1 MELKKQTKNL
11 TVEIR
16 KKLLGSSED
25 ANAHA
30 RGVYIKEHGEISP
43 SEITS
48 NFSNILS
55 KFFAIQNK
63 LFFETKE
70 EIEGKW
76 LSYVN
81 TFENAEEKFPDY
93 FYAKNRLE
101 EILESDTN
109 NSNKIESLLALIA
122 PMQTSLAI
130 SNSQSGKARAGKA
143 FESHLEFLFK
153 KLDMQFGTQLTPSNT
168 GGNEKFDFIFPSLER
183 FEEIPNDC
191 MLCEAQSTLKDRFR
205 LTQGKANTVPTN
217 RYLFTAGGAGIIRK
231 NDVDDFTE
239 DKLDELQSKGVT
251 LIVLK
256 KVKEEKNH
264 SILKSY
270 EEFVSTIYPS
280 QSFRWE

>member
-1 MELKKQTKNL
+1 MELTKQTKNL

-16 KKLLGSSED
+16 KKLIGSSED

-30 RGVYIKEHGEISP
+30 RDIYINEHGEITS
-43 SEITS
+43 SDITS
-48 NFSNILS
+48 NISNILS
-55 KFFAIQNK
+55 KFFDIQNK
-63 LFFETKE
+63 LFLETKG

-76 LSYVN
+76 LSHVN

-93 FYAKNRLE
+93 YYAKKRLE
-101 EILESDTN
+101 EILESNIN
-109 NSNKIESLLALIA
+109 NDNKIKSLLAFIA

-130 SNSQSGKARAGKA
+130 SNSQSGKSRAGNA
-143 FESHLEFLFK
+143 FESHLEYLFK
-153 KLDMQFGTQLTPSNT
+153 KLDMKFGTQLTPSNT

-231 NDVDDFTE
+231 NDVKDFTQ

-251 LIVLK
+251 LVVLK
-256 KVKEEKNH
+256 KVKEENNH